1 MNPNRRDSLPLT
13 PVGDEMSDEILETK
27 DVEKIVELSKRVSQ
41 LETEIDGYKT
51 KISDYENT
59 IQKNKDDIVRLQK
72 IISDNFVASKET
84 PKSEI
89 SAPKNFADVYKEM
102 IEQNAKSR

>member
-1 MNPNRRDSLPLT
+1 
-13 PVGDEMSDEILETK
+13 MSDEILETK
-27 DVEKIVELSKRVSQ
+27 DVEKIVELSKKVSE
-41 LETEIDGYKT
+41 LENEISGYKT
-51 KISDYENT
+51 QISDYETT
-59 IQKNKDDIVRLQK
+59 IQKNKDDIIRLQK

-89 SAPKNFADVYKEM
+89 STPKNFADVYKEM

>member
-1 MNPNRRDSLPLT
+1 
-13 PVGDEMSDEILETK
+13 MSDEILNTD
-27 DVEKIVELSKRVSQ
+27 DVEKIVELSKKVTQ
-41 LETEIDGYKT
+41 LESEIDGYKS
-51 KISDYENT
+51 KITDYENT

-89 SAPKNFADVYKEM
+89 ATVKTFADVYKEM
-102 IEQNAKSR
+102 IEQNSRKV